1 MRPLAFDIV
10 ILLANDSRT
19 LNTYILLFLF
29 MSYKG
34 KYYPS
39 YPKKYK
45 GDPTNIIY
53 RSLWERKFMVY
64 CDKNDKILEW
74 GSEEIAL
81 PYRSPVDNRVHRY
94 FPDFYIKVQENTG
107 RIKTYLI
114 EVKPLKQTQ
123 KPKRQTKGYLR
134 EVYEYAKNQAKWKAA
149 TDFCEDRMWEFKVMT
164 EKELG
169 IK

>member
-1 MRPLAFDIV
+1 
-10 ILLANDSRT
+10 
-19 LNTYILLFLF
+19 

-39 YPKKYK
+39 YPRKYK

-64 CDKNDKILEW
+64 CDKNDNILEW
-74 GSEEIAL
+74 ASEEIAI

-94 FPDFYIKVQENTG
+94 FPDFYMKVKERGGKIKRYV
-107 RIKTYLI
+107 I
-114 EVKPLKQTQ
+114 EVKPAKQTQ
-123 KPKRQTKGYLR
+123 PPVNPKRQTKGYIR
-134 EVYEYAKNQAKWKAA
+134 EAYEYAKNQAKWKMARE
-149 TDFCEDRMWEFKVMT
+149 FCADRQWEFKVVT

-169 IK
+169 I

>member
-1 MRPLAFDIV
+1 
-10 ILLANDSRT
+10 
-19 LNTYILLFLF
+19 

-34 KYYPS
+34 KYKPS

-64 CDKNDKILEW
+64 CDNNPNVLEW
-74 GSEEIAL
+74 QSEEFCI
-81 PYRSPVDNRVHRY
+81 PYRSPIDNKVHRY
-94 FPDFYIKVQENTG
+94 FPDFFIKYKDVSG
-107 RIKTYLI
+107 KTRSSLI
-114 EVKPLKQTQ
+114 EIKPMKQCVPPP
-123 KPKRQTKGYLR
+123 KPKRQTKKYLN
-134 EVYEYAKNQAKWKAA
+134 EAFEYAKNQAKWKAA
-149 TDFCEDRMWEFKVMT
+149 EDYCADRMWEFKVMT